1 MGAGASVEGG
11 IDPNMSDEAKKQ
23 LVSRMKAIY
32 EQKAASGSNG
42 IDELA
47 VFEEMQ
53 KAYTEVVTELSPT
66 NGAAKNRRG
75 TNAGAAPTLNE
86 EDPDIAA
93 AVAAAAAI
101 EVPNAGP
108 SPKNSKDFR
117 KRRLTLT
124 TRRQNGAGAN
134 GAANGSPLD
143 AGKGA
148 PRGSANGERAGGRS
162 PGVRTRRQS
171 ITKTFQSHEIG
182 DVPAKPQ
189 PFPLEVVGTYSC
201 HGIEPS
207 WDDDGYTAKIN
218 QDRGCVAYP
227 YAESDLTG
235 FFAVFDGHGE
245 QGDKVSQ
252 FVVDAVQKRL
262 EKHPKLAEDPASA
275 LKETFVGVNAALADQ
290 PIESLYSGTTA
301 VSVYMHDGKLWS
313 AWAGDS
319 RAVMAKRAPG
329 GGTGLVAENL
339 TSDHNPD
346 TPAEKARILAAGG
359 FVSPPPEPGL
369 SARVWLDAEMTQIGL
384 AMARSLGDRAVKD
397 IGVIPEPEVRQRD
410 IQPEDQ
416 FMILATDGVWE
427 FVDSQEAVNIVA
439 KHLRNGATAACQ
451 KLIETAAER
460 WRYNE
465 GDYRD
470 DITAIVAKIPCI
482 ETANPQN

>member
-23 LVSRMKAIY
+23 LVSRMKV
-32 EQKAASGSNG
+32 S
-42 IDELA
+42 
-47 VFEEMQ
+47 
-53 KAYTEVVTELSPT
+53 
-66 NGAAKNRRG
+66 

-235 FFAVFDGHGE
+235 FFMCLTATGSRGTRCR
-245 QGDKVSQ
+245 SSSWT
-252 FVVDAVQKRL
+252 RCR
-262 EKHPKLAEDPASA
+262 
-275 LKETFVGVNAALADQ
+275 
-290 PIESLYSGTTA
+290 SGWRSTRSSPRTR
-301 VSVYMHDGKLWS
+301 
-313 AWAGDS
+313 
-319 RAVMAKRAPG
+319 RAR
-329 GGTGLVAENL
+329 
-339 TSDHNPD
+339 
-346 TPAEKARILAAGG
+346 
-359 FVSPPPEPGL
+359 
-369 SARVWLDAEMTQIGL
+369 
-384 AMARSLGDRAVKD
+384 
-397 IGVIPEPEVRQRD
+397 
-410 IQPEDQ
+410 
-416 FMILATDGVWE
+416 
-427 FVDSQEAVNIVA
+427 
-439 KHLRNGATAACQ
+439 
-451 KLIETAAER
+451 
-460 WRYNE
+460 
-465 GDYRD
+465 
-470 DITAIVAKIPCI
+470 
-482 ETANPQN
+482 